1 MNERCAFCERVKAKY
16 EYVAEE
22 NLKNKT
28 FKIKRKKEY
37 CECTVAL
44 ITHYWFHGNKRNAS
58 RITDYRY
65 MGKGYA
71 LNFCPVCGRK
81 LKEKN

>member
-22 NLKNKT
+22 NAKNKSS
-28 FKIKRKKEY
+28 KIKHKKRH

-44 ITHYWFHGNKRNAS
+44 ITHYWAHGNKRNAS
-58 RITDYRY
+58 RITDYRH

-81 LKEKN
+81 LKE